1 MSTAGRQIVP
11 FGLITLVQVPS
22 PTHSEKLIQLDEGYD
37 DWQEYPSPEQLK
49 QEHVYFCSTYCRH
62 HSERKPVNQFP
73 FTCKLLSE
81 LHFSIWLIAIIFQ
94 FNLAHFAMA
103 IRCGQNH
110 IDDENMLKTYYYISQ
125 FVRVLW
131 LVNLAGRILLYGLL
145 KIKAV
150 FAAKML
156 RDLSSRFLN
165 LFSK

>member
-1 MSTAGRQIVP
+1 MSKAGRQIVP

-22 PTHSEKLIQLDEGYD
+22 PTH
-37 DWQEYPSPEQLK
+37 
-49 QEHVYFCSTYCRH
+49 CRH

-125 FVRVLW
+125 
-131 LVNLAGRILLYGLL
+131 
-145 KIKAV
+145 
-150 FAAKML
+150 L
-156 RDLSSRFLN
+156 RRAL
-165 LFSK
+165 